1 MRLAVLFA
9 VLLVAGGLTATS
21 GCTHVQPL
29 SLSSSEGR
37 AAVTE
42 RAASRRAQLSLD
54 GEPTRFVRDL
64 RLDADSAR
72 WTDARTGRR
81 RAEPT
86 TRVRAVV
93 FARPGRDAMA
103 GAAVG
108 AGVGA
113 VAGRAIDAPFGL
125 NREPLWIALNAVAGS
140 GLGAFLG
147 AMFSGADVYRR

>member
-29 SLSSSEGR
+29 SLSSPEGR

-64 RLDADSAR
+64 RIDADSAR
-72 WTDARTGRR
+72 WTDARTGER

-86 TRVRAVV
+86 TRVDAVT
-93 FARPGRDAMA
+93 FSRHGR
-103 GAAVG
+103 GALVG
-108 AGVGA
+108 AGIGVGA
-113 VAGRAIDAPFGL
+113 GTLSVIAPPRPGSLRLNTPWKVVAA
-125 NREPLWIALNAVAGS
+125 AGA
-140 GLGAFLG
+140 GVFGAFTG
-147 AMFSGADVYRR
+147 ALFSGRDVYRR